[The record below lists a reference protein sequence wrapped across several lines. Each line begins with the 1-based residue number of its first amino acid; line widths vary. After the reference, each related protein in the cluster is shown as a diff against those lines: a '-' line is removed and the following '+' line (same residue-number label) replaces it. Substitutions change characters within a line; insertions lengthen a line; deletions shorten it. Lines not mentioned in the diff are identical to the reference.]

1 MQFLLVEILTTEY
14 AQVSVVTTVHF
25 EFIGLKVERKLIALI
40 LTMSDRSDQRAQWF
54 NKVN

>member
-1 MQFLLVEILTTEY
+1 MQFLLVEILTTES